1 MNIQM
6 LVFDAIFI
14 FFVQFKYKKIIFS
27 HYFDVLWG
35 EEKFYIKKKKALKLV
50 IFVLVEPKWAIS
62 SICIKL

>member
-27 HYFDVLWG
+27 HYFDVLWA

-50 IFVLVEPKWAIS
+50 IFVLVEPK
-62 SICIKL
+62 

>member
-27 HYFDVLWG
+27 HYFDVLWA
-35 EEKFYIKKKKALKLV
+35 EEKFYIKKKKSFK
-50 IFVLVEPKWAIS
+50 IGD
-62 SICIKL
+62 ICIGRTEVSYFINLH